1 MFIRTLVALL
11 AVLIA
16 GPLYAQS
23 GSADKVGPY
32 IRAEA
37 GYTKAVNPNL
47 RDDDPN
53 SANCFLLGTSLSGR
67 PCTGE
72 LNKLGSGWTM
82 GAGVGYRFAGGI
94 RAGVSYNHRSGFELK
109 GRDPAGTDF
118 DPPVKADTVMLTGT
132 FDIPVKLGP
141 ISPHIGLGIGRSKNK
156 MDAIKWFDPGP
167 PADRG
172 VLTGG
177 TKNSTAW
184 QFEIGGDIDLSG
196 GWVLE
201 IGYRY
206 TDLGKVVKNAGPDQ
220 APSATTGPCNAS
232 VVTVSSSVKLRTNEL
247 LMAVR
252 FGF

>member
-1 MFIRTLVALL
+1 MRNRMLAGIA
-11 AVLIA
+11 AVLFIA
-16 GPLYAQS
+16 GPLHAQS
-23 GSADKVGPY
+23 GPSSATGPY

-37 GYTKAVNPNL
+37 GYTKAVNPNF
-47 RDDDPN
+47 RDDNPS
-53 SANCFLLGTSLSGR
+53 SANCFLIAAAGPT
-67 PCTGE
+67 CNGE

-82 GAGVGYRFAGGI
+82 GAGIGYRFAGGI
-94 RAGVSYNHRSGFELK
+94 RAGVSYNHRNGLELR

-118 DPPVKADTVMLTGT
+118 DPAVKSDTVMLSGT

-156 MDAIKWFDPGP
+156 MDPIRWFDAGP
-167 PADRG
+167 PVDRG
-172 VLTGG
+172 TLTGG

-184 QFEIGGDIDLSG
+184 QVEIGGDIDLSG

-206 TDLGKVVKNAGPDQ
+206 TDLGKIVKNAGPDQ
-220 APSATTGPCNAS
+220 APSTLTGPFNAS
-232 VVTVSSSVKLRTNEL
+232 GVTGPASGKLRTNEL